1 MNSSSEAV
9 NAAILIGGKSSRMGC
24 PKSLLEFGRLS
35 LLEKI
40 AAAADEVA
48 SEVVLVGDGPVPAV
62 LAGKKRLPDVPGIAG
77 PLAGILA
84 AFRWRPGAAW
94 IVLSCD
100 LPFVSGDALRWLLEQ
115 RRPDCL
121 GVLPC
126 LDSPETPEP
135 LLAVYAPS
143 ARTAI
148 EEAARRGERSI
159 RRILSREAVLTPKVP
174 KHLRRAWTNVNTP
187 QEWKAALEEAA
198 KCR

>member
-1 MNSSSEAV
+1 
-9 NAAILIGGKSSRMGC
+9 MGS
-24 PKSLLEFGRLS
+24 PKSLLELGRRS

-48 SEVVLVGDGPVPAV
+48 GQVVLAGGGPVPAA
-62 LAGKKRLPDVPGIAG
+62 LAGKKRLPDAPGVAG

-84 AFRWRPGAAW
+84 AFRSRPDAAW

-121 GVLPC
+121 AVIPF

-135 LLAVYAPS
+135 LLAVYEPS
-143 ARTAI
+143 ALAPL

-159 RRILSREAVLTPKVP
+159 RRILSREHPRGMESRTP
-174 KHLRRAWTNVNTP
+174 
-187 QEWKAALEEAA
+187 
-198 KCR
+198 